1 MRLRV
6 PASLKICE
14 DRHIKG
20 PLQGGDHY
28 PGSDPRG
35 CFCELAEVSR
45 GHGSSSYRYSERHV
59 HGQGGSG
66 SHLLIG
72 IDKPLLAEKEGD
84 MQVRLEVLEHAACPT

>member
-28 PGSDPRG
+28 PGSDPTDNRESTPG
-35 CFCELAEVSR
+35 
-45 GHGSSSYRYSERHV
+45 GGSS
-59 HGQGGSG
+59 
-66 SHLLIG
+66 LC
-72 IDKPLLAEKEGD
+72 
-84 MQVRLEVLEHAACPT
+84 RLRNELCVASSSSLTFSDQNQPFSMH